1 MAISDSI
8 KTDLL
13 YKKLFG
19 VTKTDTSANK
29 SPSNEATA
37 SPFLNR
43 GDKTWTQA
51 GLIPTT
57 AAATTGVVQAYL
69 TTSKIETTAD
79 ATTQKIGG
87 TAYPTWNTGLTDWIP
102 PEFDTANVSNSYRVQ
117 VYYGNSGVSNPASTG
132 GTQIFADGSSGT
144 GEWYFDYQSG
154 VLNFIGGTLPTGMTG
169 SHVIYIYG
177 YRYIGTKGFAGS
189 TLPVNSLRTGYT
201 TTATAAGTTT
211 LTASS
216 TQNQFFTGSTTQTVQ
231 LPVASTMVVGDR
243 FYLQNNSSG
252 ALTVTSSGGQTVGTI
267 PANSTASVFCIT
279 ASGTDQTSWDLDYDG
294 FAAVTGTGANVL
306 AVSPS
311 LTTPTI
317 GSAGANFSGS
327 SSGTTAL
334 AASATASGTLTLPAA
349 TDTLVGRATTDT
361 LTNKTLTSPT
371 LTTPSLGV
379 ATATSINKVAFTA
392 PATGSTLTIADGKTL
407 TASNTLTFTGTD
419 SSSVAFGAGG
429 TVLYSGGALGTPSSA
444 TLTNATG
451 LPVSTGISGLGT
463 GVATAL
469 AVAIGSAGAFVAFN
483 GALGTPSSGTLT
495 NATGL
500 PVATGISGLGTGV
513 ATFLATPNSANF
525 AAALTDETGSST
537 IVFSNSPTL
546 VTPTLGAATM
556 TSITGSTGNFVVTA
570 AAGNNSIS
578 LTPTGTGTVDVN
590 SKRITSVAD
599 PTQAQ
604 DAATKAYVDSVKTG
618 LDPKDSVRAATT
630 AALTVTY
637 NNNTTGVGATLTNAG
652 TQAAFALD
660 GVTLVSGD
668 RVLIKDQAAGL
679 QNGIYSVTTVGSVS
693 VNWVLTRT
701 VDADQASEVTT
712 GAFTFVEEG
721 TANGSNG
728 FVCTTINPITIGTTA
743 ITWVQF
749 SGAGQVIAGG
759 GLTKS
764 GNTID
769 VVGTANRIL
778 VNADSIDISASY
790 VGQSSIT
797 TLGTI
802 GTGTWN
808 GSLIGA
814 TYGGTGVNNGSNT
827 ITLGGNISTSGAVTH
842 AGSFTQTFTATGN
855 TSLTLPTTGTLATLA
870 GSEALTNKTVN
881 GLTITSTNGTLT
893 LVNGSTLAT
902 AGAYSTTLTA
912 TGATNVTLPTTG
924 TLATLA
930 GSETL
935 TNKSIDLTNNTLTAT
950 SAQLRT
956 AVTDE
961 TGTGVLV
968 FGTAPTISLPVIDN
982 IKMGYSTTVTAAGT
996 TTLTSASNYRQFFT
1010 GTTTQTIQLPVTSTL
1025 VVGMAYE
1032 IENNSTGVL
1041 TVTSSGGNTVGT
1053 IPAGV
1058 CAHVVCIATAGTTAA
1073 DWDWDYISVST
1084 LTGTGALVLATSP
1097 TLVTPTLGV
1106 ATATSINGLTVSTTT
1121 GTLTLANSSTLATS
1135 GANSITL
1142 TSTATTNVT
1151 LPTTGTLATLAGS
1164 ETFTNK
1170 TLTTPTIN
1178 GAALSGTFSG
1188 AHTMSGV
1195 ATFSNTTDA
1204 TSTSAAAVILSG
1216 GLAVAKTIYV
1226 GLNITGAGASTSTL
1240 DGFQID
1246 GGTY

>member
-1 MAISDSI
+1 MAILDTV

-19 VTKTDTSANK
+19 VAKTDTAANK

-51 GLIPTT
+51 SLIPTT

-69 TTSKIETTAD
+69 TTSKIECTGD

-87 TAYPTWNTGLTDWIP
+87 VNYPTWNTGLTDWIP
-102 PEFDTANVSNSYRVQ
+102 PEFDTANVSNTYRVQ
-117 VYYGNSGVSNPASTG
+117 VYFGNTGVSNPASSG
-132 GTQIFADGSSGT
+132 GTQIFADGSGGS

-154 VLNFIGGTLPTGMTG
+154 VLNFIGGTLPTGMT
-169 SHVIYIYG
+169 SSSVIYIYG
-177 YRYIGTKGFAGS
+177 YRYIGLKGFAGS
-189 TLPVNSLRTGYT
+189 TVPVNSLRTAYT

-243 FYLQNNSSG
+243 YYIQNNSSG
-252 ALTVTSSGGQTVGTI
+252 ALTVNSSGGNTVGTI
-267 PANSTASVFCIT
+267 PANATASVFCVT
-279 ASGTDQTSWDLDYDG
+279 ASGTDQTSWDLDYEG
-294 FAAVTGTGANVL
+294 FAAITGTGANVL

-317 GSAGANFSGS
+317 GSAGANFSGAT
-327 SSGTTAL
+327 SGTTAL

-349 TDTLVGRATTDT
+349 TDTLVGRNTTDT

-379 ATATSINKVAFTA
+379 ATATSINGLTISTT
-392 PATGSTLTIADGKTL
+392 TGTLTLTNGKTL
-407 TASNTLTFTGTD
+407 SVSNTLTFTGTD
-419 SSSVAFGAGG
+419 SSSVAFGSGG

-469 AVAIGSAGAFVAFN
+469 AVNIGSAGALVTFN
-483 GALGTPSSGTLT
+483 GALGTPSSATLT

-500 PVATGISGLGTGV
+500 PVATGISGLATGI
-513 ATFLATPNSANF
+513 ATFLATPSSANL

-537 IVFSNSPTL
+537 LVFSNSPTL
-546 VTPTLGAATM
+546 VTPTIGAATA
-556 TSITGSTGNFVVTA
+556 TSITGASGNLVITA
-570 AAGNNSIS
+570 FTGNNSIS

-630 AALTVTY
+630 AALSATY
-637 NNNTTGVGATLTNAG
+637 SNGTSGVGATLTNSGA
-652 TQAAFALD
+652 QAAFALD
-660 GVTLVSGD
+660 GITLVSGD
-668 RVLIKDQAAGL
+668 RVLIKDQATAL
-679 QNGIYSVTTVGSVS
+679 QNGIYSVTTVGTGST
-693 VNWVLTRT
+693 NWVLTRT

-728 FVCTTINPITIGTTA
+728 FVCTTIMPITIGTTS

-749 SGAGQVIAGG
+749 SGAGQVIAGA
-759 GLTKS
+759 GLTKT
-764 GNTID
+764 GNTLD
-769 VVGTANRIL
+769 VVGTTNRIL

-802 GTGTWN
+802 GTGVWN
-808 GSLIGA
+808 GTLIGA
-814 TYGGTGVNNGSNT
+814 AYGGTGVSNNSAYT
-827 ITLGGNISTSGAVTH
+827 ITLGGAITTSGAVTH
-842 AGSFTQTFTATGN
+842 AGSFTQTFTATAN

-870 GSEALTNKTVN
+870 GTEALTNKTVN
-881 GLTITSTNGTLT
+881 GLTITS
-893 LVNGSTLAT
+893 
-902 AGAYSTTLTA
+902 
-912 TGATNVTLPTTG
+912 
-924 TLATLA
+924 
-930 GSETL
+930 
-935 TNKSIDLTNNTLTAT
+935 
-950 SAQLRT
+950 
-956 AVTDE
+956 
-961 TGTGVLV
+961 
-968 FGTAPTISLPVIDN
+968 
-982 IKMGYSTTVTAAGT
+982 
-996 TTLTSASNYRQFFT
+996 
-1010 GTTTQTIQLPVTSTL
+1010 
-1025 VVGMAYE
+1025 
-1032 IENNSTGVL
+1032 
-1041 TVTSSGGNTVGT
+1041 
-1053 IPAGV
+1053 
-1058 CAHVVCIATAGTTAA
+1058 
-1073 DWDWDYISVST
+1073 
-1084 LTGTGALVLATSP
+1084 
-1097 TLVTPTLGV
+1097 
-1106 ATATSINGLTVSTTT
+1106 TT

-1135 GANSITL
+1135 GAYSTTL
-1142 TSTATTNVT
+1142 TATGTTNVT
-1151 LPTTGTLATLAGS
+1151 LPTTGTLATLAGT
-1164 ETFTNK
+1164 ETLTNK
-1170 TLTTPTIN
+1170 TIN
-1178 GAALSGTFSG
+1178 GSNNTITNVSLTSGVTGTLPVANGGTGVTASTGATSVVLRDSNANITANNIIPGWASITSAAGTTTLTAASAHYQRLIGSTTQTIVLPDATTLANGHGFVIDNDSTGNLTLQANGGGSLGSITPGMAGYIFLENNSTAAGSWSGYMFVPGNGPVGQVTWGTSGLAMGGGALSGVSTLSASG
-1188 AHTMSGV
+1188 L
-1195 ATFSNTTDA
+1195 ATFTNTTDA
-1204 TSTSAAAVILSG
+1204 TNLSTASVVLSG
-1216 GLAVAKTIYV
+1216 GLSVTKAMYV
-1226 GLNITGAGASTSTL
+1226 GTNITGAGAATSTL